1 MPGIRIVSSRC
12 FGMIF
17 RIILERMLQC
27 KNFTIQ
33 VIVLKKVCNFE
44 ELFLSR
50 YVPDGEW
57 YCPKCNHGMLIEK
70 LEEIA
75 KCLDFHCKKQAT
87 EDKK

>member
-1 MPGIRIVSSRC
+1 M
-12 FGMIF
+12 
-17 RIILERMLQC
+17 
-27 KNFTIQ
+27 
-33 VIVLKKVCNFE
+33 IVLKKVCNFE

-87 EDKK
+87 EDKKWGVLKLFYSQNTLFSSNLTQ